1 MDKVLKG
8 HSFAFEATL
17 KYKDGSVI
25 IDLDDVTDV
34 TILIRKHEGS
44 TALVTKKYS
53 TGGVSFT
60 TPNSGV
66 CTVYMNPSDT
76 SGATVGQYDYA
87 VIVEVVNA
95 NYDSNTA
102 DFPTESYLPAFE
114 LTE

>member
-1 MDKVLKG
+1 MDKVLQG

-17 KYKDGSVI
+17 KYKDTLTA

-34 TILIRKHEGS
+34 TVYIRKIEGR
-44 TALVTKKYS
+44 TALVTKLYS

-76 SGATVGQYDYA
+76 SGASKGQYEYA
-87 VIVEVVNA
+87 VVVEVVDS

-102 DFPTESYLPAFE
+102 DFPTEGYLPAFE
-114 LTE
+114 LT